1 MKYDELIKLT
11 QDLIRIP
18 SLSGEEKEIVEFIE
32 SKLKE
37 FGYDEIYVNKFR
49 TIYGIVKSGKPGPNI
64 ILDAHI
70 DHVVVNNPDL
80 WTVDP
85 FGAEIKDNKIW
96 GRATSDMKGAF
107 AAMVYAGKYFAEH
120 RNEFTGNII
129 VSGTTWEELFEG
141 KTLGFEIEELKE
153 KGYNPDLVVI
163 GEASNLNLKIGQR
176 GRCEVQI
183 TVYGKS
189 CHSSNPE
196 YGINAVYKAIEVI
209 NTIKNKP
216 VKEDSFI
223 GKAIFELTDIIS
235 KPYPGYSVVPEETI
249 MSYDRRLLPGETK
262 ESVLKEVK
270 DALNPLKE
278 KDPELKFK
286 IEIKEGPLYDV
297 DGNEYI
303 KDKFAPGWVFD
314 KNELFVQKAYQ
325 ALINTELNP
334 EITRYLFCT
343 NGSTSAGIMGIP
355 TIGYGPSK
363 ESQAHVVDE
372 YIEIEQL
379 EKAYEGYVNIIKEFS
394 KE

>member
-1 MKYDELIKLT
+1 MKYEELIELT
-11 QDLIRIP
+11 QALIRIP
-18 SLSGEEKEIVEFIE
+18 SLSGEEKEVVQFIE
-32 SKLKE
+32 RKIKE
-37 FGYDEIYVNKFR
+37 YGFDEIYINKFR
-49 TIYGIVKSGKPGPNI
+49 TIYGIIKSGKPGPNI

-107 AAMVYAGKYFAEH
+107 AAMLYAGKYFAEH
-120 RNEFTGNII
+120 RDEFTGNII
-129 VSGTTWEELFEG
+129 VSGTSWEELFEG
-141 KTLGFEIEELKE
+141 KTLGIEIEELRE

-163 GEASNLNLKIGQR
+163 GEASDLNLKIGQR
-176 GRCEVQI
+176 GRCEVRI

-196 YGINAVYKAIEVI
+196 FGINAVYKAIEAV
-209 NTIKNKP
+209 NLIKNKP
-216 VKEDSFI
+216 VKEDPFI

-235 KPYPGYSVVPEETI
+235 KPYPGYSVVPEEAI

-262 ESVLKEVK
+262 ESVLKELE

-278 KDPELKFK
+278 KDPEFK
-286 IEIKEGPLYDV
+286 YKAVIREDKMLDV
-297 DGNEYI
+297 AGNSYI
-303 KDKFAPGWVFD
+303 KDKFAPGWLFD
-314 KNELFVQKAYQ
+314 RNETFIQKVYKGLKNAG
-325 ALINTELNP
+325 LNP
-334 EITRYLFCT
+334 KITRYLFCT
-343 NGSTSAGIMGIP
+343 NGSTSAGIMKIP
-355 TIGYGPSK
+355 TIGFGASK